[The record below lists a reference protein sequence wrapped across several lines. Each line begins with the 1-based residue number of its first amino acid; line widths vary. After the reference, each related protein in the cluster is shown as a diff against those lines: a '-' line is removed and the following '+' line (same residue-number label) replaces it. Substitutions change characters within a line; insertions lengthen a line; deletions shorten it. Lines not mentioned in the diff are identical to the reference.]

1 MVEAGSVRRA
11 PAKLTLAALWAVVGG
26 GLPAIASLGVGIS
39 TIDLAYQIQA
49 GRIMLA
55 TKDLLARDPFTF
67 TAAGHP
73 WLNQQWGAQ
82 ILFAWVYGVGSW
94 LGLALLR
101 AALIAGTFRLLYDV
115 FRKRGLS
122 GRGAGVLCVVVFV
135 VGAPGL
141 GLRPQSFGLL
151 LFALV
156 LWLLDRRAREVRRLF
171 LIPPLIVLWANT
183 HGSFPVG
190 LVLVGLAFLEDV
202 WARADTRRWTL
213 RILVAGTLATFVN
226 PFGPGVWRYAI
237 GLPSNPQVTGS
248 ILEWQPPTLR
258 SWPGVI
264 IFASYFLVAGLLAR
278 RGTRLAWPSLVQ
290 LALFAGLAL
299 IAIRGMVWW
308 ALGASPVV
316 ADILHSRRDDRQG
329 TATRARTAERSGSM
343 ANTGIVAALAA
354 LAVVLALQWRGR
366 PPLGGLLWHAPVAL
380 TSALREHVPPGER
393 VFNAQVWGSWLE
405 FAAPEYRVAVD
416 ARIELFP
423 PEVWRRYYD
432 ASTGHERWDEI
443 LDDWGV
449 GAVVAEREQQA
460 RLIPLL
466 RRDPAW
472 RLVYEDEEGALFV
485 RVDGP

>member
-1 MVEAGSVRRA
+1 MIEVLAARRA
-11 PAKLTLAALWAVVGG
+11 RGRLTLAALWAIVGG

-39 TIDLAYQIQA
+39 TIDLAYQVRA

-55 TKDLLARDPFTF
+55 TGDLVAHDPFAF
-67 TAAGHP
+67 TTAGRP

-82 ILFAWVYGVGSW
+82 ILFAWVYGAGSW

-101 AALIAGTFRLLYDV
+101 AALLAGTFRLLYDV
-115 FRKRGLS
+115 FRRRGLS
-122 GRGAGVLCVVVFV
+122 DRGAAALCVAVFV

-141 GLRPQSFGLL
+141 GLRPQTFGLL

-156 LWLLDRRAREVRRLF
+156 LWLLDRRARAVRGL
-171 LIPPLIVLWANT
+171 LLVPPLIAVWANL
-183 HGSFPVG
+183 HGSFPLG
-190 LVLVGLAFLEDV
+190 LVLLGLALLEDLR
-202 WARADTRRWTL
+202 ARADTRRWAL
-213 RILVAGTLATFVN
+213 WSLVAGTLATFVN
-226 PFGPGVWRYAI
+226 PFGPDVWRYAI
-237 GLPSNPQVTGS
+237 GLPSNPQITGS

-258 SWPGVI
+258 SGPGVI
-264 IFASYFLVAGLLAR
+264 IFASFFLVAWLLAR
-278 RGTRLAWPSLVQ
+278 RGRLLPGSALIQ

-316 ADILHSRRDDRQG
+316 ASLLRHGPGDAEDEE
-329 TATRARTAERSGSM
+329 AAARPEPPGSM
-343 ANTGIVAALAA
+343 LNTGIAVALAA

-366 PPLGGLLWHAPVAL
+366 PPLGGLLWHAPVGLTRAL
-380 TSALREHVPPGER
+380 EGHVPPGTR
-393 VFNAQVWGSWLE
+393 LFNAQIWGSWLE
-405 FAAPEYRVAVD
+405 FAAPEYPVAVD

-432 ASTGHERWDEI
+432 ASTGHEGWEEI
-443 LDDWGV
+443 LDDWDV

-466 RRDPAW
+466 RRDPTW
-472 RLVYEDEEGALFV
+472 RLVYQDEEGALFV
-485 RVDGP
+485 RAEGP